1 MSQDNPLLQHFEHP
15 PFSKIKNEHFKPAI
29 EQALEDARKDINS
42 IAEQSAEPTFKNT
55 LEALEFAGDQLG
67 KVTHIFFN
75 LNSAET
81 NPEIQKTAQEMS
93 PLLSEFSNDL
103 LLNEKLF
110 ARIKSVYDQ
119 KNELDLNHEQ
129 ERLLDKVYKN
139 FTRNGANLEKEKQAK
154 LRDIDKQL
162 SQLSLQFG
170 ENVLAETNAFE
181 LHIEDEKELDGLP
194 DSVKE
199 SAQQIAKEKE
209 VSGFILTL
217 DFPTYLPVMKF
228 AKNRHLRE
236 KMLKGFGS
244 KAFKDNEYNNTEN
257 VLKIVK
263 LRYERAQ
270 LLGFE
275 THADFVLQE
284 RMAKSPKNVMSFLD
298 EILTKAK
305 PAAQKE
311 FDQLKAFAKETD
323 DIEDFQ
329 KWDQAYYSEK
339 LKQEKFDLNEDEL
352 KEYFELNNVIDGLFK
367 VAHKLYQV
375 NFKQNKNIDVYHE
388 DVLVYDVTD
397 DHGKFL
403 ATFYADFHPRAGK
416 RDGAWMTTYKDQY
429 VKNGKE
435 ERPQVSIVCNF
446 TKPSAKQPSL
456 LTFMEVTTL
465 FHEFGHALHAMLA
478 DTIYPSLSGASVYW
492 DFVELPS
499 QLMENWCFE
508 SDALELF
515 AKHYKTGKII
525 SQELIEKIRKS
536 ANFMEGM
543 QTIRQVSFGQLDMS
557 WHNLNP
563 SEITDVKAHEKKAFE
578 ETSLLP
584 DISSNCMS
592 TAFGHIFQGGY
603 SAGYYSYKWAEVLDA
618 DAFELFKEK
627 GIFDAET
634 AQMFKENVL
643 QQGGT
648 KDPMELYKNFRGQ
661 EPNPDALL
669 KRAGLLETE

>member
-81 NPEIQKTAQEMS
+81 NPEIQKTAQEVS

-110 ARIKSVYDQ
+110 ARIKSVYEQ

-139 FTRNGANLEKEKQAK
+139 FTRNGANLEKDKQAQ

-162 SQLSLQFG
+162 SKLSLQFG

-284 RMAKSPKNVMSFLD
+284 RMAKSPKNVMSFLN

-311 FDQLKAFAKETD
+311 FDQLKAFAKKTD

-375 NFKQNKNIDVYHE
+375 NFKQNKNIDVYHK

-397 DHGKFL
+397 DNGKFI

-478 DTIYPSLSGASVYW
+478 DTVYPSLSGASVYW

-515 AKHYKTGKII
+515 AKHYKTGEII

-563 SEITDVKAHEKKAFE
+563 SEITDVKTHEKKAFE

-634 AQMFKENVL
+634 AQKFKENVL

>member
-1 MSQDNPLLQHFEHP
+1 
-15 PFSKIKNEHFKPAI
+15 
-29 EQALEDARKDINS
+29 
-42 IAEQSAEPTFKNT
+42 
-55 LEALEFAGDQLG
+55 
-67 KVTHIFFN
+67 FFN

-81 NPEIQKTAQEMS
+81 NPEIQKTAQEVS

-110 ARIKSVYDQ
+110 ARIKSIYNQ
-119 KNELDLNHEQ
+119 KSELDLNDEQ

-139 FTRNGANLEKEKQAK
+139 FTRNGANLEKEKQAQ

-181 LHIEDEKELDGLP
+181 LHIEDEKELDGVP
-194 DSVKE
+194 ESVKD
-199 SAQQIAKEKE
+199 SAQALAKEKE
-209 VSGFILTL
+209 VSGYILTL

-228 AKNRHLRE
+228 AKNRSLRE
-236 KMLKGFGS
+236 KMLKGIGA

-284 RMAKSPKNVMSFLD
+284 RMAKTPENVMSFLN

-305 PAAQKE
+305 PAAIKE
-311 FDQLKAFAKETD
+311 FDELKSFAEKTD
-323 DIEDFQ
+323 QITDFQ

-375 NFKQNKNIDVYHE
+375 NFKKNKTIDVYHE
-388 DVLVYDVTD
+388 DVLVFDVTD
-397 DHGKFL
+397 DNGKFL

-429 VKNGKE
+429 VKDGKE

-478 DTIYPSLSGASVYW
+478 NTVYPSLSGASVYW

-499 QLMENWCFE
+499 QLMENWCYE
-508 SDALELF
+508 HEALELF
-515 AKHYKTGKII
+515 AKHYKTEEVIP
-525 SQELIEKIRKS
+525 QELIEKIRKS
-536 ANFMEGM
+536 SNFMEGL

-563 SEITDVKAHEKKAFE
+563 SQINDVKAHENKAFK

-584 DISSNCMS
+584 DIPTNCMS

-627 GIFDAET
+627 GIFDSVT
-634 AQMFKENVL
+634 AQKFKENVL

-669 KRAGLLETE
+669 RRAGLLENKK

>member
-1 MSQDNPLLQHFEHP
+1 MSQDNPLLQHFEYP

-29 EQALEDARKDINS
+29 EQALKDARKDITT

-67 KVTHIFFN
+67 KVTRIFFN

-81 NPEIQKTAQEMS
+81 NPEIQKTAQEVS

-110 ARIKSVYDQ
+110 ARIKSIYNQ
-119 KNELDLNHEQ
+119 KSELDLNDEQ

-139 FTRNGANLEKEKQAK
+139 FTRNGANLEKEKQAQ

-181 LHIEDEKELDGLP
+181 LHIEDEKELDGVP
-194 DSVKE
+194 ESVKD
-199 SAQQIAKEKE
+199 SAQALAKEKE
-209 VSGFILTL
+209 VSGYILTL

-228 AKNRHLRE
+228 AKNRSLRE
-236 KMLKGFGS
+236 KMLKGFGA

-284 RMAKSPKNVMSFLD
+284 RMAKTPENVMSFLD

-305 PAAQKE
+305 PAAIKE
-311 FDQLKAFAKETD
+311 FDELKSFAEKTD
-323 DIEDFQ
+323 QITDFQ

-375 NFKQNKNIDVYHE
+375 NFKKNKTIDVYHE

-397 DHGKFL
+397 DDGKFL

-478 DTIYPSLSGASVYW
+478 NTVYPSLSGASVYW

-499 QLMENWCFE
+499 QLMENWCYE
-508 SDALELF
+508 HEALELF
-515 AKHYKTGKII
+515 AKHYKTEEVIP
-525 SQELIEKIRKS
+525 QELIEKIRKS

-563 SEITDVKAHEKKAFE
+563 SEITDVKTHEKKAFE

-627 GIFDAET
+627 GIFDSET
-634 AQMFKENVL
+634 AQKFKENVL

-669 KRAGLLETE
+669 RRAGLLESK